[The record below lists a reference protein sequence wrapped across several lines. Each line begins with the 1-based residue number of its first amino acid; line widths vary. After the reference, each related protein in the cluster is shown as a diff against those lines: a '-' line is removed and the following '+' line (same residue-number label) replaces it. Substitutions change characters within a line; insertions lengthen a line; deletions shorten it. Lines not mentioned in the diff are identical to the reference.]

1 MSEMEGSVSNLPS
14 GIDSKYIGL
23 GLAISSS
30 LAIGT
35 SFIITKKGLIDAQK
49 RQGHANGDNFNYLQN
64 PIWWA
69 GMITMITGEVANFA
83 AYTFAPAIL
92 VTPLGALSVLIGAVL
107 ASIFLKEQLGV
118 QGKLG
123 CALCLLGSVII
134 VLHAPADKDVETV
147 DEILNYA
154 LQPGFMFYCFLVATF
169 ALVMIY
175 KVAPRYGKKNP
186 LIYISIC
193 STVGSV
199 SVMSIK
205 GFGIALK
212 LTLAGNNQL
221 THPSTY
227 VFAIVVFVC
236 ILTQM
241 NYFNK
246 ALDQFDTSLVNPLYY
261 VTFTTATLCAS
272 FILFRGFNTTN
283 AVNTI
288 SLLAGFLVIF
298 SGVYLLNLSRMDPDG
313 RSLGG
318 SKGLDGI
325 PMENGIASL
334 QTRRSLQL
342 RRSSAIPER
351 PDSGLI
357 RSFAAEEEGLNLSD
371 IDSDD
376 GYDNRTESARP
387 LNGNGSGARG
397 SNARGHKK
405 STSFS
410 TRVAHH

>member
-1 MSEMEGSVSNLPS
+1 M
-14 GIDSKYIGL
+14 
-23 GLAISSS
+23 
-30 LAIGT
+30 
-35 SFIITKKGLIDAQK
+35 DASR
-49 RQGHANGDNFNYLQN
+49 RQGHDSEDSYGYLKN
-64 PIWWA
+64 PTWWA
-69 GMITMITGEVANFA
+69 GMITMAIGEVANFA

-107 ASIFLKEQLGV
+107 ASIFLKERLGV
-118 QGKLG
+118 LGKLG

-134 VLHAPADKDVETV
+134 VLHAPPDKEVETV

-154 LQPGFMFYCFLVATF
+154 VQPGFLLYCFIVASF

-186 LIYISIC
+186 LIYLSIC

-212 LTLAGNNQL
+212 LTFAGNNQL
-221 THPSTY
+221 SHPSTY
-227 VFAIVVFVC
+227 VFAIVTVVC
-236 ILTQM
+236 IITQM

-272 FILFRGFNTTN
+272 FILFRGFNTSS
-283 AVNTI
+283 AVNTL

-298 SGVYLLNLSRMDPDG
+298 SGVYLLNVSRIDPNG
-313 RSLGG
+313 HSLGAN
-318 SKGLDGI
+318 KGLDGI
-325 PMENGIASL
+325 PMDNGIASI

-342 RRSSAIPER
+342 RRSSLVDRPEAH
-351 PDSGLI
+351 LL
-357 RSFAAEEEGLNLSD
+357 RSFGREEEHELGLSY
-371 IDSDD
+371 ISDSD
-376 GYDNRTESARP
+376 GENDNSHDYRRHESTPAMRE
-387 LNGNGSGARG
+387 
-397 SNARGHKK
+397 HKK
-405 STSFS
+405 SASFGS
-410 TRVAHH
+410 KAVY